1 MPLTLTDVERMAR
14 EIARDED
21 PALEV
26 VAARNGEG
34 AADYTE
40 VILTLNRSDD
50 EPARLVIGVTRNATE
65 DDIRR
70 LLRNSLRDHLQA
82 LN

>member
-40 VILTLNRSDD
+40 VILTLNRSHD

-70 LLRNSLRDHLQA
+70 LLRSSLRDHLQA

>member
-70 LLRNSLRDHLQA
+70 LLRSSLRDHLQA